1 MVLVLTVMLV
11 MLTRATFEEYKK
23 YVQRTQY
30 RCCTKNNVNRDADT
44 IIRNES
50 QKRIKQDTCQIAN
63 NSTGDKDYQ
72 YTHHDSKSSTSTE
85 CKSTKSETNRY

>member
-1 MVLVLTVMLV
+1 MYKEPNIDAALRIMSTE
-11 MLTRATFEEYKK
+11 TRTLSF
-23 YVQRTQY
+23 
-30 RCCTKNNVNRDADT
+30 D
-44 IIRNES
+44 ES